1 MRISELRKLVRDT
14 IRESMN
20 ERAADAIPGRVR
32 DEAKKISQG
41 LDKILKLVKGRKVE
55 TKAWKLIQKQVKLA
69 SPGTPDTRLPTK
81 PSDDYGKQNF

>member
-14 IRESMN
+14 VRESMN
-20 ERAADAIPGRVR
+20 ERAADAIPARVH
-32 DEAKKISQG
+32 EKAKLITK
-41 LDKILKLVKGRKVE
+41 LTAEILKAVKGRKLE